1 MFPKIVVP
9 QNIPKWSFLVG
20 KPMVVGY
27 HHFRKPP
34 NLPHVFLITLLT
46 FHASGA
52 GAPAAAAAS
61 RCWGPLR
68 PPSARDMRIRRL
80 AGGHPAMLLDW
91 LISGGSTRL
100 GCNWPKKTSFFGS
113 CAKSTACAITEAGQL
128 LPSFAG
134 SPLQPQMEH
143 LARDSVYEIG
153 SIRAM
158 KFTLSEWSAFD

>member
-1 MFPKIVVP
+1 
-9 QNIPKWSFLVG
+9 
-20 KPMVVGY
+20 MVVGET

-91 LISGGSTRL
+91 LISGGENSKDVPDL
-100 GCNWPKKTSFFGS
+100 GVIDLKKHLFLGP
-113 CAKSTACAITEAGQL
+113 AQRA
-128 LPSFAG
+128 LPV
-134 SPLQPQMEH
+134 Q
-143 LARDSVYEIG
+143 
-153 SIRAM
+153 
-158 KFTLSEWSAFD
+158 